1 MDARALVGLNLARIR
16 REQGL
21 TQRDLESRSQIS
33 QQYLSAME
41 SGAANPSLIVLE
53 TLAKTLGVS
62 LFVLLEGV
70 DELPPPPKPSRKQR
84 VNGEGMVLRVRSRKS
99 GQG

>member
-16 REQGL
+16 REQEL
-21 TQRDLESRSQIS
+21 TQRDLEARSQIS

-41 SGAANPSLIVLE
+41 SGAANPSLVVLE

-70 DELPPPPKPSRKQR
+70 DELPAPPKPSRKQR
-84 VNGEGMVLRVRSRKS
+84 VNGEGVVLRVRSRKS